1 MLGNVKWFSK
11 EKGFGFVTDGKKD
24 FFVHYRSIKGD
35 GFRNLLEGQKVQ
47 FDVTDSPKGQ
57 SAINVVVV
65 D

>member
-1 MLGNVKWFSK
+1 MIGHVKWFSN
-11 EKGFGFVTDGKKD
+11 EKGFGFLTDGKKD

-35 GFRNLLEGQKVQ
+35 GFKSLDEGQKVE
-47 FDVTDSPKGQ
+47 FDIAESPKGQ